1 MDICTQRF
9 DKFVT
14 LISTLKSKLPNC
26 KKSVLLPVDF
36 IISMIWKKRRRD
48 AYANFSIPE
57 FLMHRAEDKK
67 MSLKIF

>member
-1 MDICTQRF
+1 MDFCTQRF

-36 IISMIWKKRRRD
+36 IISMIWKKEEETPTLIFQIL
-48 AYANFSIPE
+48 NF
-57 FLMHRAEDKK
+57 
-67 MSLKIF
+67 